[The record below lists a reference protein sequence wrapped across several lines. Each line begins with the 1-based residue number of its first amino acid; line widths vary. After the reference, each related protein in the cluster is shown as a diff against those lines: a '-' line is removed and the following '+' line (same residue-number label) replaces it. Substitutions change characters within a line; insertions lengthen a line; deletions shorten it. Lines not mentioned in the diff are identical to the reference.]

1 MVSQIMTEGIFRV
14 CNSNAVSLRS
24 VNDKYANEEYV
35 VFTLILGD
43 KGLSVCSTPFRAYP
57 SRKDT

>member
-1 MVSQIMTEGIFRV
+1 MVSQIMTEGILRV

-24 VNDKYANEEYV
+24 VNDTYANKENFV
-35 VFTLILGD
+35 LTLILGD

-57 SRKDT
+57 SHKDT